1 MSERQRS
8 PGRKSPTQRPSANKT
23 AATVSPRKPPATP
36 RKETLSAGDPELI
49 DQVRTGSVDY
59 IVSEILRGLHE
70 GRYVPGQKLI
80 ESDLTRRYA
89 VGRGSVREALRRLE
103 AAGLAIATLHRGA
116 RIRSFTRDGIR
127 DLAEVSEAILGFAAR
142 LAAERVDRAEKLDA
156 LRELVGEMSD
166 QIQVGDSFTVAQIR
180 YRVIQELVSLT
191 RNQELMQMMPRL
203 DAAVARAQFRAA
215 FDVRAAREDLTDF
228 QRLIGFILA
237 RDSESAERVMR
248 SFIRRAAVSIQQL
261 PDEHFDH

>member
-8 PGRKSPTQRPSANKT
+8 PARKSPSAKT
-23 AATVSPRKPPATP
+23 AASASPSKLFATP
-36 RKETLSAGDPELI
+36 EKEIPHTDDSGPD

-142 LAAERVDRAEKLDA
+142 LAAERVDRAEKLDVF
-156 LRELVGEMSD
+156 RELVSQMSD
-166 QIQVGDSFTVAQIR
+166 LIQAGDSFAIAQLR

-191 RNQELMQMMPRL
+191 GNQELTHMMPRL

-215 FDVRAAREDLTDF
+215 FDVRSAREDLTDF
-228 QRLIGFILA
+228 QRVIGFILA
-237 RDSESAERVMR
+237 RDGESAGRIMR
-248 SFIRRAAVSIQQL
+248 SFIRRAAVAIQQL
-261 PDEHFDH
+261 PDDHFDH